1 VALLTAFLLAG
12 CAQAQEAEDSTGWV
26 AYYNKRTTESWKVNG
41 GGLYFGS
48 GEGSEHYGS
57 GVGSRFGLQGNY
69 VGRFD
74 EHGNFIRKGAEDRYK
89 ESWAESSNFQ
99 GQGSGDGGSG
109 DEGDYAEEPTLPL
122 LDPPPKATEAPTSAA
137 AVATTKRAIT
147 KRTVVQVATT
157 KTTKSVPQQ
166 MSVGAKEVLQP
177 SKPRKNQPASKN
189 IKNKKKRRRKLGP
202 RLIHSQPPQ

>member
-26 AYYNKRTTESWKVNG
+26 AYYNKRTTESWKGNG

-48 GEGSEHYGS
+48 GEGSGHYGS
-57 GVGSRFGLQGNY
+57 GEGSRFGLQGNY

-74 EHGNFIRKGAEDRYK
+74 KYGNFIRQGAEARYE
-89 ESWAESSNFQ
+89 ESWAESSDFQ

-109 DEGDYAEEPTLPL
+109 DEGDFAEEL
-122 LDPPPKATEAPTSAA
+122 LDPPLKATEAPTIA
-137 AVATTKRAIT
+137 AVVFTTKRAIT

-157 KTTKSVPQQ
+157 TTTKSVPQQ
-166 MSVGAKEVLQP
+166 MSVGTKEVLQP

-189 IKNKKKRRRKLGP
+189 IKNKKKRRLQKL
-202 RLIHSQPPQ
+202 